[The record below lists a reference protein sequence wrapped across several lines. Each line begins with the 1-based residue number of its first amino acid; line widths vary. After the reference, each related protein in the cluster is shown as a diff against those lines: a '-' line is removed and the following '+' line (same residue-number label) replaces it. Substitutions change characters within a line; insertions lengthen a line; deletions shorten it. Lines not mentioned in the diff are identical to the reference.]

1 MEIYCVLYKNK
12 TVTITAKNEM
22 NLGCLNEKKNFSEK
36 IFFKNND
43 VKKQKKNTCIT
54 TNLFIYTICVC
65 ETHFSVVGKYHTAQ
79 HCFRVGGRNPHSMY
93 S

>member
-1 MEIYCVLYKNK
+1 MEINCVLYKNK

-43 VKKQKKNTCIT
+43 VKKQKIRVLQQTF
-54 TNLFIYTICVC
+54 LFTRLVFVKP
-65 ETHFSVVGKYHTAQ
+65 TSV
-79 HCFRVGGRNPHSMY
+79 
-93 S
+93 